1 MSPSL
6 PGRPSRRLASP
17 YPISTRPHRAV
28 RSRFPDFSTL
38 LARDSLS
45 NEGPSFLGT
54 QGQPIE
60 LDNPSVA
67 SEFRPLTSLPSS
79 HDFNPLAV
87 SSIPATH
94 DQAGHEPSTPN
105 RFARELASPVY
116 RDSPPAY
123 HQDDSPVFRPQSPLF
138 RPSPPLLTATPEVT
152 DQMPVSP
159 VLFAELVV
167 YPLLTSSLPGS
178 ENQPV
183 FDAAFVDGHHSRLCS
198 SRDSPT
204 HRE

>member
-28 RSRFPDFSTL
+28 RSHFPDFSTL

-79 HDFNPLAV
+79 HDFHPLAV

-123 HQDDSPVFRPQSPLF
+123 HRDDSPVFRPQSPLF
-138 RPSPPLLTATPEVT
+138 RPSPPLLTAPLEVN
-152 DQMPVSP
+152 DQMPVRS
-159 VLFAELVV
+159 
-167 YPLLTSSLPGS
+167 
-178 ENQPV
+178 V
-183 FDAAFVDGHHSRLCS
+183 FCPACRVPIADVIS
-198 SRDSPT
+198 SRFYASISFRCRLRGWTPLPLV
-204 HRE
+204 